1 MSERTKAE
9 LLDRAIELSL
19 EQLVERME
27 NGEYISSGELSFLNS
42 LAKTSNIKPI
52 VEEKE
57 SMEFSL
63 SEKIRGLIVIEG
75 NEHSQHF
82 EEVDTVKKSNR

>member
-9 LLDRAIELSL
+9 LLDKAIELSL
-19 EQLVERME
+19 LQLVERME
-27 NGEYISSGELSFLNS
+27 AGEDISSGELSFLNS
-42 LAKTSNIKPI
+42 IAKTSNIKPI
-52 VEEKE
+52 IEEKK

-63 SEKIRGLIVIEG
+63 SEKIRGLIVTEV

-82 EEVDTVKKSNR
+82 EEVDTVKESNR